1 MDHKFKVYVPSERSI
16 ISCQRRWP
24 QAAGLIE
31 KETLKKRMSN
41 IE

>member
-1 MDHKFKVYVPSERSI
+1 MGDFRFIFGFQPS
-16 ISCQRRWP
+16 RRP
-24 QAAGLIE
+24 KKNSLIE